1 MVIFPSIFLPV
12 VSIVMRLGE
21 AQLSGNSCTWSSG
34 QPRCWDPGTSG
45 QPPLGETQAGQPRG
59 GDTVSRGSREPLSP
73 PFPEYVLPDGP
84 RSWDSIMPHSEG
96 ARSHF
101 LPIFTDNLGELLDCH
116 FIGSIILQVH
126 VVDSSS
132 GFC

>member
-1 MVIFPSIFLPV
+1 MP
-12 VSIVMRLGE
+12 
-21 AQLSGNSCTWSSG
+21 
-34 QPRCWDPGTSG
+34 
-45 QPPLGETQAGQPRG
+45 QAGPPFGG
-59 GDTVSRGSREPLSP
+59 GDTVARGSRGGDIPIPYVGSSQMAP
-73 PFPEYVLPDGP
+73 PILGLDYA
-84 RSWDSIMPHSEG
+84 HSQG

-101 LPIFTDNLGELLDCH
+101 LPIFTGNLGESLDRH

>member
-1 MVIFPSIFLPV
+1 
-12 VSIVMRLGE
+12 
-21 AQLSGNSCTWSSG
+21 
-34 QPRCWDPGTSG
+34 
-45 QPPLGETQAGQPRG
+45 
-59 GDTVSRGSREPLSP
+59 
-73 PFPEYVLPDGP
+73 
-84 RSWDSIMPHSEG
+84 MPHSEG

-132 GFC
+132 GFCSKIVLERNCYIQSVALDEGNSVVLLPGRLESPGVEFLKLVDNQ

>member
-1 MVIFPSIFLPV
+1 VTAFPPRGFSEFKFLDTAPPGV
-12 VSIVMRLGE
+12 LLAPMGYETMRLMRLMSNQGH
-21 AQLSGNSCTWSSG
+21 
-34 QPRCWDPGTSG
+34 QPLW
-45 QPPLGETQAGQPRG
+45 G
-59 GDTVSRGSREPLSP
+59 GIYSRERLAGGNIPLP
-73 PFPEYVLPDGP
+73 PRRILPDGP
-84 RSWDSIMPHSEG
+84 PILGLDYAHSEG

>member
-1 MVIFPSIFLPV
+1 M
-12 VSIVMRLGE
+12 
-21 AQLSGNSCTWSSG
+21 
-34 QPRCWDPGTSG
+34 
-45 QPPLGETQAGQPRG
+45 G
-59 GDTVSRGSREPLSP
+59 GDIQSREARGEVIS
-73 PFPEYVLPDGP
+73 PFPYVGILPDGP
-84 RSWDSIMPHSEG
+84 PILGLDYAHSEG
-96 ARSHF
+96 ARSHL